1 MAVAAGGVD
10 ELDRALAFCAGRDD
24 DYAVHDNVVGRL
36 NLEGVACPPG
46 TVTRTGRDCASLASG
61 TQANKMAKIDASSF
75 IAGFSI

>member
-36 NLEGVACPPG
+36 NLEGVAGFFIRRRKRAEYPNRDTHAPP
-46 TVTRTGRDCASLASG
+46 VR
-61 TQANKMAKIDASSF
+61 
-75 IAGFSI
+75 